1 MVKYTLA
8 MAGNLP
14 LGRGAMFVHS
24 ISLYRHI
31 LVGIL
36 LSAGLAASVQAQPGK
51 TILLRNVTLP
61 GQVGSQQKL
70 VVNMLIRNAELDILT
85 EDFIPLDEAELS
97 YDAREGVVL
106 GELKLGAPA
115 SFLVLDGDPA
125 ENVELLLDTKNHATF
140 AIHQGSILKN
150 TLEPVT
156 EETPEER
163 ERSQGGWL
171 AYTAPPLAVP
181 LNYLDDSRWNKFN
194 TRHVSGIFT
203 GAVVLDRQTWLVQDS
218 QSEIQVGDL
227 DLFDGG
233 EIRGLRFGGVGTLN
247 FDRPWVWAVFGATH
261 AFEKGFDSTESDD
274 FSLFDLRLD
283 IPIWEKASF
292 SIGKQKEPISMER
305 LMALGH
311 GPLGERA
318 AVSDA
323 LLPSRNVGVVMA
335 GSIFDD
341 RVSLAGGAFNNWLD
355 KDQPNSFSDNATQ
368 FVGRATWA
376 GLHSKNE
383 STLLHLGF
391 GLRHSDSEEG
401 FITQGGPEF
410 NKAPDYLETGF
421 FSPEESMTYQAEAS
435 LRSGPFWLHGE
446 YVRTDLDDAGLGDP
460 AIDGYHVTA
469 SWILTGE
476 VRPYNRR
483 SGVFRPIPIARTV
496 EQNGWGA
503 WEISTRYSALDMTEV
518 PDTAGISAGEMDVW
532 SIGLNWWLT
541 PKMNANLNYRYID
554 LDRFGV
560 QGSSQGFVSRIML
573 ILE

>member
-1 MVKYTLA
+1 MHRFNVNYARLLLVSLFLA
-8 MAGNLP
+8 
-14 LGRGAMFVHS
+14 FV
-24 ISLYRHI
+24 IP
-31 LVGIL
+31 
-36 LSAGLAASVQAQPGK
+36 VQAQPGK
-51 TILLRNVTLP
+51 TILIRNVTLA
-61 GQVGSQQKL
+61 GQGDSEKGL
-70 VVNMLIRNAELDILT
+70 VVNILIKKAELDILT
-85 EDFIPLDEAELS
+85 EDHIPLAEADVS

-106 GELKLGAPA
+106 GELKLGEPA
-115 SFLVLDGDPA
+115 SFLVLDGDPS
-125 ENVELLLDTKNHATF
+125 ENVELLLDTKTHATF
-140 AIHQGSILKN
+140 AIHQGRVMKN
-150 TLEPVT
+150 TLLPVT
-156 EETPEER
+156 SETPEER
-163 ERSQGGWL
+163 ERREGGWL

-181 LNYLDDSRWNKFN
+181 LNYRDDGRWNKFN
-194 TRHVSGIFT
+194 TKPVSGIFT
-203 GAVVLDRQTWLVQDS
+203 GAVVLDRQNWLDQDS
-218 QSEIQVGDL
+218 QSEFQVGNL
-227 DLFDGG
+227 DSFDGG

-335 GSIFDD
+335 GSIFND

-368 FVGRATWA
+368 FVTRATWVPT
-376 GLHSKNE
+376 LSRNE
-383 STLLHLGF
+383 STLLHLGV
-391 GLRHSDSEEG
+391 GLRHSDSKEG
-401 FITQGGPEF
+401 FKTQSGPEF
-410 NKAPDYLETGF
+410 NQAPDFLETDF
-421 FSPEESMTYQAEAS
+421 FNPDDSMTYQAEAS

-446 YVRTDLDDAGLGDP
+446 YVRTDLEDVTLDDP
-460 AIDGYHVTA
+460 SIDGYHVTA

-476 VRPYNRR
+476 VRPYNKR

-503 WEISTRYSALDMTEV
+503 WEISTRFSTLDMNEV
-518 PDTAGISAGEMDVW
+518 PDFDGLDAGEMDVW
-532 SIGLNWWLT
+532 SLGVNWWLT
-541 PKMNANLNYRYID
+541 PRMNANINYRYID
-554 LDRFGV
+554 LDRLGV
-560 QGSSQGFVSRIML
+560 EGSSQGFVSRIML